1 VIRVEPHDADRRG
14 SRRAWADGDFIS
26 EYRKFRPMVER
37 SISWLVKDHYRRV
50 RYRGVE
56 RNQLGLSTRVAAI
69 NLRRLVNMGLD
80 FDGQWRLG
88 VT

>member
-1 VIRVEPHDADRRG
+1 
-14 SRRAWADGDFIS
+14 
-26 EYRKFRPMVER
+26 MVER
-37 SISWLVKDHYRRV
+37 SIAWLVKDHYRRV
-50 RYRGVE
+50 RFRGVT
-56 RNQLGLSTRVAAI
+56 RNQQGLSTRVAAI